1 MALKLNEE
9 LANQYIE
16 LLEKKGEVG
25 LYKQAIAVGVRASVE
40 IKNPE
45 NDILNL
51 SEAFLLK
58 YRVTA
63 NFNYFI
69 ISKCLRR
76 AAHVL
81 YREFLKKNNRADIN
95 KRFLNMVK

>member
-9 LANQYIE
+9 LARQYIE
-16 LLEKKGEVG
+16 LLEKKGESG
-25 LYKQAIAVGVRASVE
+25 LYKQAIAVGVRASVD

-58 YRVTA
+58 FRTTG
-63 NFNYFI
+63 NEDYFI

-76 AAHVL
+76 AAHAL
-81 YREFLKKNNRADIN
+81 YREFLKSNKNIEFN